1 MKINKYNSI
10 IIKAFFSVLVYIN
23 ILGAGRDKI
32 IFLIFLYSLS
42 IYNDFYRKKVLR
54 NNNPEV
60 IWDIRAISSILFSI
74 GTACILKYMA
84 GTYIYIYIILIE
96 LLFYDRKQIPANLLG
111 LYGISYLLTDLG
123 RFLKEG
129 SMEAAWSYV
138 GYDIVYFLAGLFI
151 CILILEQIKQKEKLA
166 LLNHQLNEKNELLK
180 QQQQLNEELA
190 RSREREAIAQEL
202 HDSIGHT
209 LVAVKMYVKVLEK
222 YIAIDPEKEKEILS
236 SLNEVL
242 QDSILQLRNTVYRLK
257 ENSKYSNLK
266 ASLEQL
272 IQSIVQTESQKIYL
286 DCDKRIDKVEPG
298 LKEDI
303 YISIR
308 EGITNSMKYSNAKH
322 IWIALTMTDG
332 GLEFS
337 VKDDGVGVDTIHKS
351 YGILGIEERMK
362 KWNGVCTLNSTE
374 NNGFS
379 LKVQIKFNQEER
391 FDDSNNNSR

>member
-1 MKINKYNSI
+1 MKINKYNSF

-23 ILGAGRDKI
+23 ILGAGKDKI

-60 IWDIRAISSILFSI
+60 TWDIRAIASILFSI
-74 GTACILKYMA
+74 STACILKYMA

-111 LYGISYLLTDLG
+111 LYGVSYLLTDLG

-222 YIAIDPEKEKEILS
+222 YIAIDTEKEKEILS
-236 SLNEVL
+236 SLNEVI

-272 IQSIVQTESQKIYL
+272 IQSIVQTESHKIYL
-286 DCDKRIDKVEPG
+286 DCDERLDKVELG

-308 EGITNSMKYSNAKH
+308 EGITNSMKYSNAEH

-332 GLEFS
+332 GLEFC

-362 KWNGVCTLNSTE
+362 KWNGVCILNSTE